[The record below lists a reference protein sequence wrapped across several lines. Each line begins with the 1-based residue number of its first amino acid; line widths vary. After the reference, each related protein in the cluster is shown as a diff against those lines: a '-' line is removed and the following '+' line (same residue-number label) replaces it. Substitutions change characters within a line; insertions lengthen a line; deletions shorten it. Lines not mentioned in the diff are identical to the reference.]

1 MNLED
6 LNSVRHKLH
15 GNFLTYGFF
24 VLGILVA
31 YLLSGYIVS
40 ERINE
45 LEFIGVVAAAC
56 ILLVIILNDWRQG
69 LTIFLVWLLFE
80 DLVRKYLGNN
90 MALYF
95 GKDVLAAV
103 FYLSFFTAIRRG
115 KRQLFK
121 PPFRVPL
128 LLVIWFG
135 VMQVFNP
142 ASPSIFF
149 GLMGLK
155 LFFFYT
161 PLLLVGYLLF
171 DSEEDLRRF
180 FVINGKLVL
189 IIASLGVAQSIL
201 GHTFLNPETIQEDI
215 RGLST
220 IYRTSPISGLSSY
233 RPTSVFVS
241 TGRLANFLVVGWL
254 LALGFSGYLLLRQ
267 RRGRSLAF
275 IVIVVTASALVLS
288 ASRGAFMWGLMNAM
302 VFFVAFLW
310 GAPWRTREVI
320 RVLRTIQRTVLGILA
335 ACVVLVVLFPDQLKS
350 RLSFY
355 SETLSPDSPQSELF
369 LRTWDYPLENFLLA
383 FKYERWPYGYGIGT
397 SGLGTQYVTRLFHVR
412 PIEAGVESGFGAIVI
427 EQGILGL
434 LLWLVMSVAIVFS
447 AWRVVC
453 KLRGSV
459 WFPLAFVIFWF
470 AFILFFPFTF
480 GGILAYEDFVV
491 NAYLWLLLGILFRL
505 PNIAMSE
512 EFAVPGKPRAMNP
525 GH

>member
-1 MNLED
+1 MNLEA
-6 LNSVRHKLH
+6 LNSVRHRLRVH
-15 GNFLTYGFF
+15 SLTYGFF
-24 VLGILVA
+24 VLGILAA

-45 LEFIGVVAAAC
+45 LEFVGVVAAAC
-56 ILLVIILNDWRQG
+56 ILLVIILNNWRRG
-69 LTIFLVWLLFE
+69 LKILLVWLLFE

-103 FYLSFFTAIRRG
+103 FYLSFFTAIRSEKIR
-115 KRQLFK
+115 LFK
-121 PPFRVPL
+121 PPFGVPL
-128 LLVIWFG
+128 LLMIWFG

-142 ASPSIFF
+142 ASPSIYF

-161 PLLLVGYLLF
+161 PLLLAGYSLF

-180 FVINGKLVL
+180 FVINGILVL
-189 IIASLGVAQSIL
+189 TIASLGVAQSIL

-220 IYRTSPISGLSSY
+220 LYRTSPISGLSSY

-241 TGRLANFLVVGWL
+241 TGRFANFLVVGWL
-254 LALGFSGYLLLRQ
+254 LALGFTGYLLLR
-267 RRGRSLAF
+267 RCKGRFLAF
-275 IVIVVTASALVLS
+275 IVVVVTASALVLS
-288 ASRGAFMWGLMNAM
+288 SSRGAFMWGLISAL
-302 VFFVAFLW
+302 VFSIAFLW
-310 GAPWRTREVI
+310 GAPWRNREVI
-320 RVLRTIQRTVLGILA
+320 RVLRTIQRTVLAILA
-335 ACVVLVVLFPDQLKS
+335 ACVFLVVLFPDQLKS

-355 SETLSPDSPQSELF
+355 SETMSPDSPESELF
-369 LRTWDYPLENFLLA
+369 HRTWNYPVNNFLLA

-397 SGLGTQYVTRLFHVR
+397 SGLGTQYVTRLLHVK

-434 LLWLVMSVAIVFS
+434 LLWLVMSGAIVFS

-453 KLRGSV
+453 KLRGSPS
-459 WFPLAFVIFWF
+459 FPLAFGIFWF
-470 AFILFFPFTF
+470 AVLVFFPFTF
-480 GGILAYEDFVV
+480 GGIMAYEDFVL

-505 PNIAMSE
+505 PGLAQSE
-512 EFAVPGKPRAMNP
+512 KHAEGRPMNA
-525 GH
+525 